1 MNKKE
6 LAQAIRKLKKDELTL
21 FKAFVVI
28 EKYGINKEYQFDKW
42 FDTLKTNLRM
52 NDEKIYDCLT
62 RFIALDLIT
71 IQQFKYYDDVITEL
85 EYRIVQLKP
94 QNI

>member
-28 EKYGINKEYQFDKW
+28 EKYEINKEYQFDKW

-52 NDEKIYDCLT
+52 NDRNIYDCLI

-71 IQQFKYYDDVITEL
+71 LQRFKYDDDVITEL
-85 EYRIVQLKP
+85 QYSIVQLKEYL
-94 QNI
+94 